1 MGSVP
6 MTPAFYPRPR
16 PWRRG
21 DAHGV
26 PCPCASPSHGGGR
39 EGETKKR
46 PPSTLVL
53 RPAGRLAVESGSPLQ
68 HHSSTDVPP
77 CQAPRRGAGAER
89 AGGARPEPPGGRSGG
104 GEAAR
109 RGAKGGP
116 RAAGSRE
123 ARRRADPAPTRGGG
137 GGHSADRGPGGTR
150 PQAGRTGG
158 KSDRRDGRGPRRQA
172 EPGADRPRWP
182 PPGGQAKPRGGE
194 GDAQAEADPPPG
206 RPTEHSPSPHEG
218 ERGRAHRAKCPAAAG
233 HGRTGWGP
241 TPREWPRG
249 PRTASCGL
257 RNRLASAT

>member
-116 RAAGSRE
+116 RAAGSGE

-137 GGHSADRGPGGTR
+137 SGHSADRGPGGTR

-172 EPGADRPRWP
+172 EPGADMAPVAASRRP
-182 PPGGQAKPRGGE
+182 GE
-194 GDAQAEADPPPG
+194 A
-206 RPTEHSPSPHEG
+206 
-218 ERGRAHRAKCPAAAG
+218 ERGRGRRASGGRPPAREADRAQPEPPRGRTGPSTPQKCPAAAG